1 MLHNITCVTYHSSTQ
16 VGRRILPCYA
26 QVNTLLNCSVLAASI
41 LIGPHDIVV
50 ISANPSLLA
59 GSGISG
65 IIHKAAGPQLKAAA
79 KPFAPLTPGQAIIT
93 PAFNLPAKYVIHTVC
108 PRYMDG
114 QRDESEQLDNAYASV
129 LALQSEAPDAKSIA
143 FVSMGTGA
151 YKWPMASAADIA
163 VKALLTSTF
172 EQTLMCVIDEKT
184 RLIYQAALDRYL

>member
-1 MLHNITCVTYHSSTQ
+1 MNNSMCKS
-16 VGRRILPCYA
+16 
-26 QVNTLLNCSVLAASI
+26 LNCSVLI
-41 LIGPHDIVV
+41 KDVLTVKIDIIV

-65 IIHKAAGPQLKAAA
+65 IIHKAAGPQLEAAA

-114 QRDESEQLDNAYASV
+114 QRDESEQIYNAYASA
-129 LALQSEAPDAKSIA
+129 LALHSQAPDAKSIA
-143 FVSMGTGA
+143 FVSMGTGV
-151 YKWPMASAADIA
+151 YKWPMALAADIA

>member
-1 MLHNITCVTYHSSTQ
+1 MRETF
-16 VGRRILPCYA
+16 
-26 QVNTLLNCSVLAASI
+26 NCSVLIKDVLTVQSNI
-41 LIGPHDIVV
+41 IV

-65 IIHKAAGPQLKAAA
+65 VIHKAAGPQLEAAA

-114 QRDESEQLDNAYASV
+114 QRDESEQLYNAYASA
-129 LALQSEAPDAKSIA
+129 LALHSQAPDAKSIA
-143 FVSMGTGA
+143 FVSMGTGV
-151 YKWPMASAADIA
+151 YKWPMALAADIA

-172 EQTLMCVIDEKT
+172 DQTLMCVMDEAT
-184 RLIYQAALDRYL
+184 RVVYQGALDCHR